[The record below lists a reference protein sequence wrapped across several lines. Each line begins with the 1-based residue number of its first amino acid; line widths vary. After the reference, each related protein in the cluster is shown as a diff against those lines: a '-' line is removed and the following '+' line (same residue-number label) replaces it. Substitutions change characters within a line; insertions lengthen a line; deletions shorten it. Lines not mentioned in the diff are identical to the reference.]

1 MWQKLKAEMI
11 RLLREGGVYR
21 SGQELCDRFQV
32 SRTAVWKAVNQLKE
46 EGYVIEAKQNRGYR
60 LLESPDT
67 MEAYELESRLH
78 TEWAG
83 RKVFYKKE
91 TGSTNTDCKQLA
103 AQGEPHGTLAVAETQ
118 LSGRGRRGRGWESP
132 AGESIYM
139 SLLCRPDFSPD
150 KASMLTLVMGV
161 AVAEGV
167 ERYTGLAAKIKWP
180 NDIVVNGK
188 KICGILTEMEMG
200 LETKEIQYLVIGVGI
215 NVNNGFTQMQE
226 TGDREAAREAAF
238 PEELRGRAT
247 SLFLESGQS
256 GQRILRAPLVQD
268 VMEAFEKYY
277 ELFLQTYDLSLL
289 KERYNGYLVSRN
301 RAVKVLDP
309 KGAYTGTAR
318 EIDDAGDLLVET
330 EGGEIKKVYS
340 GEVSV
345 RGIYGY
351 AL

>member
-1 MWQKLKAEMI
+1 MKSEMI
-11 RLLREGGVYR
+11 RLLRESSEYL

-32 SRTAVWKAVNQLKE
+32 SRTAVWKVINQLKE

-67 MEAYELESRLH
+67 MEAYELMSRMG

-91 TGSTNTDCKQLA
+91 TGSTNIDCKQLA
-103 AQGEPHGTLAVAETQ
+103 VQGEPHGTLAVAERQ
-118 LSGRGRRGRGWESP
+118 VSGRGRRGRGWESP

-139 SLLCRPDFSPD
+139 SLLCRPDFSPK
-150 KASMLTLVMGV
+150 KAPMLTLVMGIS
-161 AVAEGV
+161 VAEAV

-180 NDIVVNGK
+180 NDIVVNGR

-215 NVNNGFTQMQE
+215 NVNNGFTGMQE
-226 TGDREAAREAAF
+226 TGDWKQARRAAF
-238 PEELRGRAT
+238 PEELQGKAT
-247 SLFLESGQS
+247 SLFLEMEK
-256 GQRILRAPLVQD
+256 RETKILRAPLVQY
-268 VMEAFEKYY
+268 VMEAFEKNYG
-277 ELFLQTYDLSLL
+277 LFLRSRDFYLFWES
-289 KERYNGYLVSRN
+289 YNGYLVNRN
-301 RAVKVLDP
+301 AVVKVLDP
-309 KGAYTGTAR
+309 QGEYTGIAR

-330 EGGEIKKVYS
+330 EDGTLKKVYS